1 MSSNNDFFGDPFD
14 FNGDGMASDSEDF
27 FAYECFLED
36 EAQNNADDYLGEDD
50 EYLGDDDYLDE
61 DDYDE
66 DFDEDDYVIDD
77 FCEEAY
83 IPPHTAT
90 PAKPKPAKK
99 SAKAQ
104 AKQKPAKKSAKAPNK
119 AEPYSPPVINDP
131 LAKKYGQLTLINYPE
146 RIEKIKRDITSSKT
160 AGIGWTTV
168 FVLIIIKSIIDF
180 DSTGLPVILMLFAIG
195 STLIVLLWRLL
206 AKSIKESRKEISV
219 TEEVYQKLLKQ
230 AKAAQNKNS
239 SRKSK

>member
-50 EYLGDDDYLDE
+50 EYLGDDDYIDE
-61 DDYDE
+61 DDCDE
-66 DFDEDDYVIDD
+66 DFDEDDCVIDD

-83 IPPHTAT
+83 IPPHTAA

-99 SAKAQ
+99 
-104 AKQKPAKKSAKAPNK
+104 PAKAPNK

-131 LAKKYGQLTLINYPE
+131 LAKKYGQLTLINYQE
-146 RIEKIKRDITSSKT
+146 RIEKIKRDISSLKT
-160 AGIGWTTV
+160 AGIGCTTV
-168 FVLIIIKSIIDF
+168 FVLLIIYSIIDF
-180 DSTGLPVILMLFAIG
+180 DNTGLPVILMFFAIG
-195 STLIVLLWRLL
+195 ITPLVFLWRFL